1 MRYILFKKQTCN
13 GWLLK
18 VIGIQIYVNDHHLCF
33 KNQLIRIQKLHLL
46 IINKRRLILF
56 SLKSLYEEESEEEE
70 LFEDNHENEEAEE
83 SASNNEEPASNYE
96 GPASKNEDSNNGN
109 EELDCQGNNKHAGEL
124 DILGQI
130 AKMLQVCQLSKK
142 DISKKI
148 LAHKCHFF
156 SKLWKPVQIN
166 CT

>member
-1 MRYILFKKQTCN
+1 MFKKSINTHS
-13 GWLLK
+13 K
-18 VIGIQIYVNDHHLCF
+18 ATPI
-33 KNQLIRIQKLHLL
+33 

-148 LAHKCHFF
+148 LAHKCHFLVNF
-156 SKLWKPVQIN
+156 ENRYK
-166 CT
+166 